1 MLPFR
6 VIQLAQYR
14 FRQQNAAKL
23 YLARPS
29 LRELSADSHLATPKS
44 AIPGGLLLGNASI
57 PCPGKAVSLPRKND
71 GILRG
76 GCTTSTR
83 SWSKSRSYRKQ
94 TIKSFLPGA
103 TTAPKA
109 FRQFAKV
116 NPKFDASSTLLLSAK
131 SRGIT

>member
-6 VIQLAQYR
+6 VIQLAEYR

-83 SWSKSRSYRKQ
+83 SWSKIEVTENKPLNPFY
-94 TIKSFLPGA
+94 PG
-103 TTAPKA
+103 PQPHLKL
-109 FRQFAKV
+109 
-116 NPKFDASSTLLLSAK
+116 FDNLQK
-131 SRGIT
+131 